1 MSASSLKD
9 MLLNIENGKSI
20 NLLRFKKLVDSL
32 NLGVRFELSDIKA
45 NKSSG
50 NRYRVISLPTELDQV
65 LKHYVNQIG
74 NDCISSAR

>member
-1 MSASSLKD
+1 

-45 NKSSG
+45 TKSSG
-50 NRYRVISLPTELDQV
+50 NRYRVISLPTEL
-65 LKHYVNQIG
+65 
-74 NDCISSAR
+74 